1 MARHAQRDGARA
13 AGRAGHAAAA
23 PLLGRRSLDL
33 GDLTRG
39 TVAFRVLSIFLVLAV
54 LVLVMSLVG
63 WHPIRRT
70 TDLAGH
76 ILGSGR
82 VSNVTAQAVPA
93 DAFPGLPAA
102 WAVDDVRGRGFATR
116 WTLGGNGDPNSA
128 CAGPPPPQA
137 AASSLVL
144 TFPKMTNVREIG
156 IEAGLPDGDPQI
168 AARWRPQTL
177 ALYWPGGKCQA
188 VQLAKEP
195 GLQRFTVDAGLVN
208 QVTIVGRRLPT
219 GERIVGPA
227 RHRRGHV
234 LGADEADRPRRAE
247 RV

>member
-1 MARHAQRDGARA
+1 
-13 AGRAGHAAAA
+13 
-23 PLLGRRSLDL
+23 
-33 GDLTRG
+33 
-39 TVAFRVLSIFLVLAV
+39 
-54 LVLVMSLVG
+54 
-63 WHPIRRT
+63 T
-70 TDLAGH
+70 TDQIGH
-76 ILGSGR
+76 ILGTGR

-116 WTLGGNGDPNSA
+116 WTLGGNGNPNSA
-128 CAGPPPPQA
+128 CAAPPPPQA

-144 TFPKMTNVREIG
+144 TFPRMTNVREIG

-168 AARWRPQTL
+168 AARWRPQAL

-208 QVTIVGRRLPT
+208 QVTIVMVAAYPPENGSSDRLDI
-219 GERIVGPA
+219 GEVTFW
-227 RHRRGHV
+227 
-234 LGADEADRPRRAE
+234 E
-247 RV
+247 RKGLTDLD